1 MTERYTFAIVLAD
14 VEVRERES
22 SSFEIPSRAER
33 EDLWPGDLVKLIFTN
48 IGERLWVKVS
58 DRTETNFKTGNLY
71 SGSVISKPDNPAM
84 NEGDKVSFGPEHV
97 AIIAHVTLRKTREK
111 QKQDSRD
118 SSGKRC
124 RHASQANN

>member
-48 IGERLWVKVS
+48 IGEHLWVKVS
-58 DRTETNFKTGNLY
+58 DRTETNFKTGKLY

-84 NEGDKVSFGPEHV
+84 DEGDKVSFGPEHV
-97 AIIAHVTLRKTREK
+97 ANIAHVTLRKTREK
-111 QKQDSRD
+111 QKQDSHD

-124 RHASQANN
+124 RHASETNG